1 MHVNH
6 RWTDGIVFVEGG
18 KQKMSGGFSWVCSAA
33 VDQGGI
39 LVPGHSELCKLEEES
54 WNGHDIQQV
63 ANVDAWGVV

>member
-1 MHVNH
+1 MNH

-54 WNGHDIQQV
+54 
-63 ANVDAWGVV
+63 